1 MTGEVIEF
9 PGPDSKKRRRKS
21 GKEQQVAMTHLKTN
35 HDIFSEVTEDVLG
48 EWQRYAV
55 QNRLS
60 EYVSGK
66 LPARVR
72 GPVLSDYVN
81 NLNLL
86 SETEQKLGMKVAI
99 FYPGCTLNN
108 TYGWLVAFHRGKEIF
123 STPPDMA
130 TEAIARALNIVLYVS
145 FIETLH
151 TLGRQ

>member
-1 MTGEVIEF
+1 
-9 PGPDSKKRRRKS
+9 
-21 GKEQQVAMTHLKTN
+21 
-35 HDIFSEVTEDVLG
+35 
-48 EWQRYAV
+48 
-55 QNRLS
+55 
-60 EYVSGK
+60 
-66 LPARVR
+66 
-72 GPVLSDYVN
+72 
-81 NLNLL
+81 
-86 SETEQKLGMKVAI
+86 MKVAI